1 MDAAL
6 IKLFYNNLHAAL
18 GITCGSGT
26 LNPASMLVV
35 FGPIY
40 LAPLLDL
47 LDVEPPGVSFFGEP
61 LQLLF

>member
-26 LNPASMLVV
+26 LNQASMVV
-35 FGPIY
+35 AFGHIHQ
-40 LAPLLDL
+40 APALGV
-47 LDVEPPGVSFFGEP
+47 LDVMPQGV